1 MKYSISAIIPNF
13 NGKNLL
19 EKNIPS
25 LFIELERCGADF
37 EVIVV
42 DDCSTDDS
50 VVFMKTTYPNII
62 LVEQPKNQGFSASC
76 NAGIRVATKE
86 LVFLMN
92 SDIILTENYFAPQFR
107 YFDHEDTFGVMGK
120 IIGYFDDKVQDT
132 AKYPKLKGFKLKACN
147 NYEIEN
153 LSPNF
158 MTPSFYLSGANAL
171 ILRDKLLQI
180 GAFDEIYS
188 PFYSEDLDL
197 SIRAWR
203 MGWICYYEPLA
214 VCRHEGSVTTNALKK
229 DWVYTTYQRNRY
241 IFHSIHLDGFT
252 RFMYNAQITADLLV
266 RWVSFK
272 FGVYKGYWRYIKMS
286 KQIKESREKFA
297 REMQKEGSTL
307 TISQII
313 DKMLSMLEGK
323 TIKRV

>member
-1 MKYSISAIIPNF
+1 MSYSISAIIPNY
-13 NGKNLL
+13 NGRRLL
-19 EKNIPS
+19 ENNLPS
-25 LFIELERCGADF
+25 LFRELEHSGVDF

-42 DDCSTDDS
+42 DDCSSDDS
-50 VVFMKTTYPNII
+50 IAFVKSQYPQVI
-62 LVEQPKNQGFSASC
+62 LLEMPVNQGFSATC
-76 NAGIRVATKE
+76 NAGIRAASKE
-86 LVFLMN
+86 LIFLMN
-92 SDIILTENYFAPQFR
+92 SDIALTENYFQPQFR
-107 YFDHEDTFGVMGK
+107 YFEKPDTFGVMGK

-171 ILRDKLLQI
+171 VLRDKLLRI
-180 GAFDEIYS
+180 GGFDEIYS

-203 MGWICYYEPLA
+203 MGWICYYEPQS

-241 IFHSIHLDGFT
+241 IFHAIHLNGFS
-252 RFMYNAQITADLLV
+252 RFMYNVQITTDLLF
-266 RWVSFK
+266 RWISFK
-272 FGVYKGYWRYIKMS
+272 FGVYKGYWRYLNMS
-286 KQIKESREKFA
+286 KQISESRAKLA
-297 REMQKEGSTL
+297 GQMTTEGSSL
-307 TISQII
+307 SVSQII
-313 DKMLSMLEGK
+313 DKMLYMLEGK
-323 TIKRV
+323 SIKKV